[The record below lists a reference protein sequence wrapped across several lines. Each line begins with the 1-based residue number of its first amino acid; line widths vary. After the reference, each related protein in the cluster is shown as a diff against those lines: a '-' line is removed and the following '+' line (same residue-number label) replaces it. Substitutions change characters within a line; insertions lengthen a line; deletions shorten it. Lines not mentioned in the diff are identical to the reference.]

1 MRKPDLFVPAF
12 TTLSPGML
20 LRRPRRRPPHPFSS
34 SSVRYFYFAR
44 NALWRL
50 VKILR
55 LEGREVLL
63 PAYHHGVEV
72 EALLDAG
79 ARVSFYRIGRRME
92 VDLDDVERRIGPAT
106 RALHLTHFAG
116 FPGPAREMKEMAR
129 RRGLYLIEDC
139 AHALLTL
146 DAGEPLGRTGDAA
159 IFCLYKG
166 LPVPNGGALVINN
179 AELPNVPEPRPAP
192 LASTFSLMASSL
204 LRRLALR
211 GGRPGR
217 AARRLALRLGKGTL
231 RASGVSPVLTGSEH
245 FSRDHLDLGMSSVSL
260 RIALSQDFDRIRA
273 AQRRNYLC
281 LLEGLRDVSEPLFPR
296 LAPGVAP
303 FFYPLV
309 VGDNRLAARRL
320 NAMGIEAVDFWR
332 GSHPLCDL
340 SEFPEVAHLRRSI
353 LEIPC
358 HQDIP
363 LSILRR
369 VVTIL
374 RDTAGEGRGRA
385 ATSWPT
391 AEPGRELPAADLPP
405 AESGA

>member
-1 MRKPDLFVPAF
+1 MRSPALFIPAF

-20 LRRPRRRPPHPFSS
+20 LRRPRPRRPFPFSS
-34 SSVRYFYFAR
+34 PTVRYFYFAR

-50 VKILR
+50 VKMLR
-55 LEGREVLL
+55 LEGAEVLL

-72 EALLDAG
+72 EALVDAG
-79 ARVSFYRIGRRME
+79 AQVSFYRIGRRME

-116 FPGPAREMKEMAR
+116 FPGPARAMQEIAR

-166 LPVPNGGALVINN
+166 LPVPNGGALVINDP
-179 AELPNVPEPRPAP
+179 EISNVPQPDPAP
-192 LASTFSLMASSL
+192 LSSTFSLMASSL
-204 LRRLALR
+204 LRRMALR
-211 GGRPGR
+211 GGGPGR
-217 AARRLALRLGKGTL
+217 AARRLALRLGKRAL
-231 RASGVSPVLTGSEH
+231 RASGVSPVLPGSEH

-273 AQRRNYLC
+273 AQRRNYAC

-296 LAPGVAP
+296 LAPGVSP

-309 VGDNRLAARRL
+309 VDDNRLAARRL

-332 GSHPLCDL
+332 GSHPRCDL
-340 SEFPEVAHLRRSI
+340 SEFPEVAYLRRSI
-353 LEIPC
+353 LEVPC

-363 LSILRR
+363 ISVLRR
-369 VVTIL
+369 VIAIL
-374 RDTAGEGRGRA
+374 RDMAGNGHSRLAGE
-385 ATSWPT
+385 
-391 AEPGRELPAADLPP
+391 PGSDLAAADLP
-405 AESGA
+405 AMERGG